1 MSFYSYL
8 SNSQLTIFLKSI
20 TMAVLNDA
28 DVEDVLQHLAGKIS
42 EVSFAF
48 NAQAISQSVQCFDY
62 NPKCFR
68 DWVIQMKLGNLLA
81 YRFRQF
87 FACRF

>member
-1 MSFYSYL
+1 MEG
-8 SNSQLTIFLKSI
+8 
-20 TMAVLNDA
+20 LNDA
-28 DVEDVLQHLAGKIS
+28 GVKNVFQHLAWEIT

-68 DWVIQMKLGNLLA
+68 DWVIQMKLGTLLA
-81 YRFRQF
+81 YCLRHTFVGRF
-87 FACRF
+87 

>member
-1 MSFYSYL
+1 
-8 SNSQLTIFLKSI
+8 
-20 TMAVLNDA
+20 MAVLNEA
-28 DVEDVLQHLAGKIS
+28 GVEDVLQHLAGKIT

-48 NAQAISQSVQCFDY
+48 YAQTFSQTVQCFDY

-68 DWVIQMKLGNLLA
+68 DWVIHMKLGNLLA

-87 FACRF
+87 FCLSILV